1 VTVTTTAAHCPG
13 AHLPAPAGAAARLGP
28 LPRCPRCAG
37 VLDGGPVAY
46 HCAACGR
53 GVMAADI
60 DTDYH
65 PRPGL
70 AALAAVPAGGCR
82 AEEGSP

>member
-1 VTVTTTAAHCPG
+1 MTAITAAPARPG
-13 AHLPAPAGAAARLGP
+13 ARFPAAPAGAVSRTGP
-28 LPRCPRCAG
+28 LPRCPRCAA

-46 HCAACGR
+46 RCTPCGR

-65 PRPGL
+65 PPLPPR
-70 AALAAVPAGGCR
+70 ADTATGG
-82 AEEGSP
+82 GP